1 MNISQSK
8 KKKKKLHK
16 ANKPGNEKIVNYVND
31 VLIDLGN
38 VVNRKGIPENE
49 NPDKV
54 THVIEEILNY
64 NKPEKGEGPKALT
77 EQMLPRLPIALPH
90 VKAGNTYENLLNETP
105 QIKHSLCQAKEIT
118 KRVYNKITNSK
129 KR

>member
-1 MNISQSK
+1 M
-8 KKKKKLHK
+8 
-16 ANKPGNEKIVNYVND
+16 
-31 VLIDLGN
+31 LIDLGN

-105 QIKHSLCQAKEIT
+105 QIKPSLCQAKEIT

-129 KR
+129 KKIKQNG